1 MKNIGITL
9 LIFNCLGLAG
19 CAGGNAIDEAVPQ
32 AAFGDA
38 AAPVPAQRPGAQAS
52 AMAGPGAAAAEP
64 EPDPVF
70 SGSGQAVRT
79 GSFPNINDEPHGA
92 APQMSDAGRDA
103 LLAQMQA
110 LSAARSQG
118 LVSAAEYQRR
128 LAELRTLGETHS
140 DATIRIIEN

>member
-32 AAFGDA
+32 AAFGEA
-38 AAPVPAQRPGAQAS
+38 GAPVPAERPGAQA
-52 AMAGPGAAAAEP
+52 AVPGAKPAP

-70 SGSGQAVRT
+70 SGSGQAART
-79 GSFPNINDEPHGA
+79 GSYPNINVEPRGA
-92 APQMSDAGRDA
+92 APQMTDAGRNA

-110 LSAARSQG
+110 LAAARSQG

-128 LAELRTLGETHS
+128 LAELRTLGATHS
-140 DATIRIIEN
+140 DATIKIIEN